1 MKLHILDLPDSQAG
15 LAAWLEMH
23 LTTGD
28 SLNALVAELTAVSG
42 PVEAPASLQDVLS
55 PADRAVMESGLSAAS
70 LECLQQLLR
79 QPDLLLDLQERVLL
93 EAHPYWESRIR
104 ESTSQDTDAGWDAL
118 QKSMSSVSAPVDPDP
133 GIPYRTARTA
143 PADRPASRSGL
154 RGLSLLVACVLL
166 IGLGTFFFRPA
177 PQQLASGWGFQHS
190 DAMQADLPADQY
202 LQQLA
207 RSAGQ
212 WSGKRPVTRE
222 LVRERMTQFI
232 AGCDTLLSAAH
243 TPLSVSD
250 RDWLVEHCRECRDGL
265 TDQVAQLD
273 QGADPLDIRA
283 AADDTIRTLIQELE
297 TRATEITA

>member
-1 MKLHILDLPDSQAG
+1 MKLHILDIPDSQAG

-23 LTTGD
+23 LTAGD
-28 SLNALVAELTAVSG
+28 SLNPLVAELTVVAG
-42 PVEAPASLQDVLS
+42 PVETPVSLQDVLG

-70 LECLQQLLR
+70 LECLQQLLM

-104 ESTSQDTDAGWDAL
+104 ESTSQDTDAGWTAL
-118 QKSMSSVSAPVDPDP
+118 QKSMSPVSVPGDPDP
-133 GIPYRTARTA
+133 GIPYRTA

-166 IGLGTFFFRPA
+166 IGLGSFFFRPA
-177 PQQLASGWGFQHS
+177 PQQLVSGWGFQHP
-190 DAMQADLPADQY
+190 DAMQADLRADQY

-250 RDWLVEHCRECRDGL
+250 RDWLVERCRLCRDGL
-265 TDQVAQLD
+265 ADQVAQLD
-273 QGADPLDIRA
+273 QGADPLHIRA
-283 AADDTIRTLIQELE
+283 AADDTIRSLIQELQ
-297 TRATEITA
+297 TRATDISA